1 MKKHEVNVM
10 QKFLYYFKLACLVL
24 QFILPIIVAF
34 QLVADYSRNPAK
46 LTAYLAMDM
55 LLLLWN
61 VYRMRA
67 HSSIKY
73 YSAAIGLS
81 IVDCA
86 VLLSLSRYS
95 AIQIYYFFLLDQLF
109 DIKNKNKE
117 HIFIALHLTAF
128 LSSEVF
134 YLSAIEHPTMI
145 NAVKSIL
152 AILFAYALVMIVF
165 LIVHYY
171 KSEQDRFK
179 ILNADLIAYSFE
191 EREYLLSKERNDIS
205 QELHD
210 SVGHSLM
217 AALMN
222 IRYLKAVMPQ
232 GDIKLSKQVIEI
244 ENLIKNCVSSL
255 RGSVSDLRRLDE
267 NIALRA
273 EIEHIARKFNEIGF
287 VRIELKF
294 DDKADEAIGHIKS
307 VMYKTIREG
316 ITNSVRHG
324 NASKIWISILPL
336 DTRIELIVRDNGIGC
351 TDIHKSFGLNGILE
365 RVKAV
370 NGEVYFLSEK
380 NRGFTIRALLP
391 GNGDDQE

>member
-1 MKKHEVNVM
+1 M
-10 QKFLYYFKLACLVL
+10 QKFLYYFKRVCLVL
-24 QFILPIIVAF
+24 QFILPTIVIF
-34 QLVADYSRNPAK
+34 QLIVDYSRNPAE

-61 VYRMRA
+61 VYRIRA
-67 HSSIKY
+67 HPLMKY
-73 YSAAIGLS
+73 YSAAIGFS
-81 IVDCA
+81 IVDCS

-109 DIKNKNKE
+109 DIKNKNTK

-128 LSSEVF
+128 LSAEVF
-134 YLSAIEHPTMI
+134 YLFAIEHPTMI
-145 NAVKSIL
+145 NAAKGIV
-152 AILFAYALVMIVF
+152 ANLFAYALVMLVF

-171 KSEQDRFK
+171 KSEQDRLQ
-179 ILNADLIAYSFE
+179 ILNSDLIAYSFE

-222 IRYLKAVMPQ
+222 IRYLKVVMPQ
-232 GDIKLSKQVIEI
+232 GNEKLDEQIIEI
-244 ENLIKNCVSSL
+244 ENLLKNCVSSL

-267 NIALRA
+267 NIDLKA
-273 EIEHIARKFNEIGF
+273 EIEHIARKFNELGF
-287 VRIELKF
+287 VKIELKF
-294 DDKADEAIGHIKS
+294 DNKADYASGQIKS
-307 VMYKTIREG
+307 VIYKTIREG
-316 ITNSVRHG
+316 ITNSIRHG
-324 NASKIWISILPL
+324 NASKIWISVLPL

-351 TDIHKSFGLNGILE
+351 VDIHKSFGLNGILE

-370 NGEVYFLSEK
+370 NGEVYFSSEK